1 MDPIFFETP
10 ADLCGWLEQH
20 HGTATELLIG
30 FYKKGA
36 GKTGITY
43 AQALDEALCFGWID
57 GVRRTLDAERWT
69 IRFTPRK
76 PRSIWS
82 AVNIKRAEE
91 LRALGL
97 MHSAGL
103 KAFEA
108 RVENRSRVYAYE
120 QGDHALPE
128 DCAERFKAN
137 AQAWAYFQAQGAYYR
152 HTAIWWVINAK
163 RAETRE
169 KRLATLI
176 EVSEQGQHL
185 PHLTYTPRPA
195 STSSDAE

>member
-1 MDPIFFETP
+1 
-10 ADLCGWLEQH
+10 
-20 HGTATELLIG
+20 
-30 FYKKGA
+30 
-36 GKTGITY
+36 
-43 AQALDEALCFGWID
+43 
-57 GVRRTLDAERWT
+57 VRRSLDTERWT

-97 MHSAGL
+97 MKDAGL
-103 KAFEA
+103 KAFEE

-128 DCAERFKAN
+128 SLAERFQAN
-137 AQAWAYFQAQGAYYR
+137 ARAWAYFEAQGAYYR
-152 HTAIWWVINAK
+152 HTAIWWVISAK
-163 RAETRE
+163 REETRE

-176 EVSEQGQHL
+176 EVSEQGKHL
-185 PHLTYTPRPA
+185 PQLTYSPR
-195 STSSDAE
+195 DAQAPR